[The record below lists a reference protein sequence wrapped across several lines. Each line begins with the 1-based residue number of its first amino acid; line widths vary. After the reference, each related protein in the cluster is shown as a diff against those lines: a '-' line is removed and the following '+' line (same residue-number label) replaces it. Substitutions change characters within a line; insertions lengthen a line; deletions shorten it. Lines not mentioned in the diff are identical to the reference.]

1 MELDSTDDYVGTS
14 EIEIPEFGS
23 NIAGRRIYNPFA
35 NYSIPSCSQP
45 FGPPRP
51 FSQPSCVPSCVIDSK
66 VLDALKSTPDT
77 TAQLISQNRQCHMNP
92 INQMVIY
99 PPSMNQISPNQS
111 SSKWNQINHPE
122 MNQLPMN
129 SKLQLAC

>member
-23 NIAGRRIYNPFA
+23 NIAGRRIYNPGNRF
-35 NYSIPSCSQP
+35 PSCSQP

-51 FSQPSCVPSCVIDSK
+51 CSQPSCVQMIDSK
-66 VLDALKSTPDT
+66 VLDAFKSTPD
-77 TAQLISQNRQCHMNP
+77 ISAHLVSQSRQCINMNP

-111 SSKWNQINHPE
+111 SKWNQINHPE
-122 MNQLPMN
+122 MNQFPMN